1 MGLLSAHAEWNFYR
15 SGASKAFI
23 QVKYESS
30 LSTPN
35 TGLDRLRLFLQEF
48 LMSFARKFKLS
59 TFLLVIAPATPSAA
73 TEIEEVL
80 VTASHQPRTLNQIG
94 SAISRIEAN
103 ELADQ
108 TSTYVG
114 DLLRNA
120 VGISVNQSGPLGAL
134 TQVRMRGAEAN
145 HTLVLVDG
153 IRMNDISLGS
163 EFNFANLTQADI
175 SHVEVLRGPQSARY
189 GSDAIGGVI
198 GIFTHQRDNTGW
210 HAGAN
215 VGLGQFNTQDLGARI
230 GFGANDRH
238 RNWDAH
244 VNVKR
249 LTTDGIDASP
259 IGSELDGFHATQVNA
274 QA

>member
-1 MGLLSAHAEWNFYR
+1 MGLLSAHAETNFYH
-15 SGASKAFI
+15 SGASKTLI

-35 TGLDRLRLFLQEF
+35 TGLDRLRFFLQEF
-48 LMSFARKFKLS
+48 LMSFARKFKLLN
-59 TFLLVIAPATPSAA
+59 FLLVIALATPSAA

-94 SAISRIEAN
+94 SSISRIEAN

-120 VGISVNQSGPLGAL
+120 VGVSVNQSGPLGAL

-153 IRMNDISLGS
+153 IRVNDISLGS

-175 SHVEVLRGPQSARY
+175 SHVEVLRGPQSAR
-189 GSDAIGGVI
+189 
-198 GIFTHQRDNTGW
+198 
-210 HAGAN
+210 
-215 VGLGQFNTQDLGARI
+215 
-230 GFGANDRH
+230 
-238 RNWDAH
+238 
-244 VNVKR
+244 
-249 LTTDGIDASP
+249 
-259 IGSELDGFHATQVNA
+259 
-274 QA
+274 